1 MDKRFYLRNVRL
13 SACVLFSSDT
23 YRKLQKYFQILNIP
37 WVSKSRYYDILH
49 HMLSVTNE
57 AWRKEQSQIVSA
69 SKQRGSILSGVK
81 RCDSPDHNAKY
92 ISLIYFLIKV

>member
-13 SACVLFSSDT
+13 SACVLFSS
-23 YRKLQKYFQILNIP
+23 N
-37 WVSKSRYYDILH
+37 
-49 HMLSVTNE
+49 VTNE
-57 AWRKEQSQIVSA
+57 AWKKEQSQIVSE